1 MMFLLILFFGLA
13 LGSFFNVLIWR
24 LPRGESVVWPS
35 SHCGLCGTVIKP
47 WHNIPVLSFL
57 LLKGK
62 CYACKKP
69 ISLIYPSIEVITGIA
84 AMALWYLY
92 VKKEMT
98 FTWHDAPILL
108 DALYLLLLLPI
119 TLIDLKHY
127 IIPDE
132 LTLPFIALAL
142 LVALLPGG
150 ITPLTAILGSAAGG
164 GSLYAIGWLGSVIL
178 KRGDAMGGGDIK
190 LMAVIGALWG
200 PEIALMSIVFGAFF
214 GSFFGVL
221 LMIRKKISADHHIPF
236 GPFLSAGIWL
246 AVLFGNQLLSAYLA
260 FINTTLPF

>member
-1 MMFLLILFFGLA
+1 MFLLVVFSGLV

-35 SHCGLCGTVIKP
+35 SHCGLCATAIKP

-62 CYACKKP
+62 CAACKQP
-69 ISLIYPSIEVITGIA
+69 ISLIYPAIEIITSIA
-84 AMALWYLY
+84 AVALWYLS
-92 VKKEMT
+92 VKKQIT
-98 FTWHDAPILL
+98 FTWHDAPVLL
-108 DALYLLLLLPI
+108 NALYLLLLLPI

-127 IIPDE
+127 IIPNE
-132 LTLPFIALAL
+132 LTLPFLAIAF

-150 ITPLTAILGSAAGG
+150 TTPLAAVLGVAAGG
-164 GSLYAIGWLGSVIL
+164 GSLYAIGWLGSVLL

-200 PEIALMSIVFGAFF
+200 PKIALMSIVFGAFF
-214 GSFFGVL
+214 GSFFGVI
-221 LMIRKKISADHHIPF
+221 LMIRKKIGADHHIPF

-246 AVLFGNQLLSAYLA
+246 AVLFGNQLLNAYLA
-260 FINTTLPF
+260 FVDMPLPL